1 MLQDAADVQ
10 AGLMPLSLYS
20 PFDERVD
27 FALNRPCAICRWAD
41 TTQRGASTGTSARS
55 VGRYP

>member
-1 MLQDAADVQ
+1 
-10 AGLMPLSLYS
+10 MPLSYS

-41 TTQRGASTGTSARS
+41 RRS
-55 VGRYP
+55 VGATTGSSQRWPLPIAKKCSSGLGALTT